1 MKKLLLL
8 IPLIILTLWNC
19 TKEDAEPP
27 TAKIHTNLV
36 NNTIAKQAKFSLY
49 LDQTHGEF
57 ITYFKGDAPKR
68 TYTKGDYT
76 IAGSSIAAD
85 ADSVEISYGIVGQY
99 TLTLLARSYGN
110 WGDEE
115 LTAID
120 SVRITVE

>member
-1 MKKLLLL
+1 MKKILIL
-8 IPLIILTLWNC
+8 IPLVLLTIWNC
-19 TKEDAEPP
+19 TKEEADAPY
-27 TAKIHTNLV
+27 AKIHTNLV
-36 NNTIAKQAKFSLY
+36 NNTIAKSAKFSLY

-76 IAGSSIAAD
+76 IAGSSIPAD
-85 ADSVEISYGIVGQY
+85 ADSVEISYGVVGQY